1 MKYLLLIGYVV
12 QFLLGINTYCQP
24 YNSKTALVYKTSDY
38 GQKTNTTIQLNEQ
51 LLPARYEASLNLPV
65 CDDNLC
71 ANVVLKIFWDLAGNY
86 SGFDTLTGKPLTK
99 FDHRPFT
106 TADYHKLDEI
116 LRDKSSILRVLE
128 KDELTDKS
136 VKLKSSTVDAVTGAT
151 PASVKDQVVE
161 GAVYSAFTLWH
172 FVNGAVKDSLT
183 HYTRRV
189 FSDKLA
195 EQMLQSTNHE
205 TQIFAL
211 KQLPDSFYETNNTLI
226 LDVLSKSSPLVRAY
240 IINKIPLPLSNME
253 KNSAFA
259 SLYNSLDSY
268 SKSIFRERVNSTK
281 SLAAIFTPLI
291 NK

>member
-24 YNSKTALVYKTSDY
+24 YNSKTAFVYKTSDY
-38 GQKTNTTIQLNEQ
+38 GQKTNTTIQLTEEQ
-51 LLPARYEASLNLPV
+51 SFSGYEAKLNLPV

-71 ANVVLKIFWDLAGNY
+71 ANVVLKIYWDLAGNY
-86 SGFDTLTGKPLTK
+86 CRFDTLTGKPLTK

-106 TADYHKLDEI
+106 TTDYQKLDEI

-172 FVNGAVKDSLT
+172 FVNGTVKDSMM
-183 HYTRRV
+183 HYTKSI

-195 EQMLQSTNHE
+195 EQMLRSTNYE
-205 TQIFAL
+205 TQIFTL
-211 KQLPDSFYETNNTLI
+211 KLLPDSFYETNTTLI
-226 LDVLSKSSPLVRAY
+226 LDVLAKSSPLVRAY

-253 KNSAFA
+253 KNNAFA
-259 SLYNSLDSY
+259 SLYYSLDSY

-291 NK
+291 SK

>member
-1 MKYLLLIGYVV
+1 MKYFLLLGYIT
-12 QFLLGINTYCQP
+12 QFLLGTNTYCQP
-24 YNSKTALVYKTSDY
+24 YNCKTVLVYKTSNY
-38 GQKTNTTIQLNEQ
+38 GQKTNTIIQLNEQ
-51 LLPARYEASLNLPV
+51 LLPARYEANLNMPV

-71 ANVVLKIFWDLAGNY
+71 ANVVVKMYWDLAGNY
-86 SGFDTLTGKPLTK
+86 SSFDTISGKPLTK

-106 TADYHKLDEI
+106 TADYQKLDEI

-172 FVNGAVKDSLT
+172 FVNGAVKDSIKQ
-183 HYTRRV
+183 YTRSI

-195 EQMLQSTNHE
+195 EQMLLSTNYE

-211 KQLPDSFYETNNTLI
+211 KQLHNSFYETNTTLI
-226 LDVLSKSSPLVRAY
+226 LDVLTKSSPLVRAY
-240 IINKIPLPLSNME
+240 IINKTPLPLSNME

-268 SKSIFRERVNSTK
+268 SKSIFRERINSTK
-281 SLAAIFTPLI
+281 SLAAIFIPLI
-291 NK
+291 GK